1 MPLEELYSTLV
12 SAGGMGILS
21 GVLLWIYVNT
31 SRRLDAQQDAHM
43 TLLAEWKSERVE
55 TVESLIDEVA
65 VLAGKV
71 EKLVEKVDNVS
82 NGIGEGLREMRE
94 HYADQ
99 RVREATRDE
108 G

>member
-55 TVESLIDEVA
+55 TVESLIDETA
-65 VLAGKV
+65 VLAGKI
-71 EKLVEKVDNVS
+71 EKLIDKVDGVS

-99 RVREATRDE
+99 RVREARDE
-108 G
+108 T